1 MTLSPISNPITIVT
15 DSSISNRSAP
25 LEDSALIIDTS
36 AGVTDS
42 GLAASITDSAI
53 ATGLAASNETTVP
66 TGVAANRAAIPSE
79 SVLAGPIAA
88 TGHLMDVDMTGPA
101 LPHVLDEICQIP
113 LTMRAQL
120 HWGLARGSQGN
131 WSKQVRSGLG
141 KSKTKYIECWAWVG
155 ISNSIGNEVKAGLLP
170 IKKLPKEIK
179 EGQDAHWSLQI
190 SPMSSS
196 AYSPALQVETM
207 YHSHECSGGWS
218 GGGFV
223 LMQDPSAVGPS
234 VVLEALWV
242 ALVEVTPE
250 KAFPNAP
257 SNSPNH
263 YLPSVPTPANSNA
276 SLANS
281 DGSLANSNVFSAATN
296 IPSGSPEPLGLSPT
310 IPNSNIHHQP
320 ITLIPQPTLEYHN
333 NLRMACVPN

>member
-15 DSSISNRSAP
+15 DSSISSRSAP

-66 TGVAANRAAIPSE
+66 TGVAANRAAIPSK

-101 LPHVLDEICQIP
+101 LPHALDEIS
-113 LTMRAQL
+113 L
-120 HWGLARGSQGN
+120 S
-131 WSKQVRSGLG
+131 V
-141 KSKTKYIECWAWVG
+141 
-155 ISNSIGNEVKAGLLP
+155 LLM
-170 IKKLPKEIK
+170 
-179 EGQDAHWSLQI
+179 A
-190 SPMSSS
+190 
-196 AYSPALQVETM
+196 SPAPSSLEKSESHHGCRQVEAM

-223 LMQDPSAVGPS
+223 LMQDPKEIQ

-242 ALVEVTPE
+242 ALVEVTLE
-250 KAFPNAP
+250 KASPNAP

-263 YLPSVPTPANSNA
+263 YLPSVTTPANSNA

-281 DGSLANSNVFSAATN
+281 DGPLANSNVFSAATN
-296 IPSGSPEPLGLSPT
+296 IPSGSPEPLGPSPT